1 MIYAGLYYIIKEKR
15 DSSSKPENLSG
26 EKMKKLFHST
36 TVLASLVL
44 LTSLFISCSK
54 KTELKPVS
62 FKQLEVKKDNVTVCV
77 DPRTE
82 VLLIASRLAEVSF
95 FANHDMDSD
104 AYVNGIDKIMEK
116 QKNHE
121 FIKFL
126 KSMTKNYKG
135 GIYQLLTLSKYI
147 SEDFTEINF
156 TKKTVPAEIEALC
169 KNLDTKKFITLLN
182 DFVNASNLSRVWLL
196 YESFMK
202 ANLFDVSD
210 FYDKYPNVTR
220 WISEYFFDSS
230 TKQNFTVHVSP
241 IMNYYHILTPYY
253 TSDGVNNFFICQSP
267 GLNKVN
273 NFSDINLAIT
283 MCESFYITYLRE
295 HYESFKNY
303 IEKMMNDWAVKNN
316 YTEKFQDFNYIGY
329 ATDWISN
336 VTIINYIEKFSPED
350 SKEMFI
356 SSIESSLPVEDLLS
370 LKDVFKYYDENRA
383 DYPTM
388 ESFLNNYLA
397 DYLAKLK

>member
-1 MIYAGLYYIIKEKR
+1 
-15 DSSSKPENLSG
+15 
-26 EKMKKLFHST
+26 MKKTILT
-36 TVLASLVL
+36 LPLLAVILA
-44 LTSLFISCSK
+44 TSINFISCSK
-54 KTELKPVS
+54 KAELTPVT
-62 FKQLEVKKDNVTVCV
+62 FKTLEVKKDNITVCV

-82 VLLIASRLAEVSF
+82 VLLIASRLAEISF

-104 AYVNGIDKIMEK
+104 DYITGIDKIMEK

-121 FIKFL
+121 FVKLL

-182 DFVNASNLSRVWLL
+182 DFVNTSNLSRVWLL
-196 YESFMK
+196 YESYMK

-220 WISEYFFDSS
+220 WISEYFFDAS
-230 TKQNFTVHVSP
+230 TKQIFKVHVSP
-241 IMNYYHILTPYY
+241 IMNYYHIMTPYSTY
-253 TSDGVNNFFICQSP
+253 DGVNNFFICQSP

-283 MCESFYITYLRE
+283 MCGSFYITYLRE

-329 ATDWISN
+329 ATDWISY

-350 SKEMFI
+350 SKELYI
-356 SSIESSLPVEDLLS
+356 SSIESSLPMEELIS

-383 DYPTM
+383 NYPTM

-397 DYLAKLK
+397 DYLSKLN

>member
-1 MIYAGLYYIIKEKR
+1 
-15 DSSSKPENLSG
+15 
-26 EKMKKLFHST
+26 MKKTILT
-36 TVLASLVL
+36 LPLLAVILA
-44 LTSLFISCSK
+44 TSINFISCSK
-54 KTELKPVS
+54 KAELQPVT
-62 FKQLEVKKDNVTVCV
+62 FKTLEVKKDNITVCV

-82 VLLIASRLAEVSF
+82 VLLIASRLAEISF
-95 FANHDMDSD
+95 FANHDMDGD
-104 AYVNGIDKIMEK
+104 DYITGIDKIMEK

-121 FIKFL
+121 FVKLL

-196 YESFMK
+196 YESYMK

-220 WISEYFFDSS
+220 WISEYFFDAS
-230 TKQNFTVHVSP
+230 TKQIFKVHVSP
-241 IMNYYHILTPYY
+241 IMNYYHILTPYSTY
-253 TSDGVNNFFICQSP
+253 DGVNNFFICQSP

-283 MCESFYITYLRE
+283 MCGSFYITYLRE
-295 HYESFKNY
+295 HYGSFKNY

-329 ATDWISN
+329 ATDWISY

-350 SKEMFI
+350 SKELYI
-356 SSIESSLPVEDLLS
+356 SSIESSLPMEELIS

-383 DYPTM
+383 NYPTM

-397 DYLAKLK
+397 DYLSKLN

>member
-1 MIYAGLYYIIKEKR
+1 
-15 DSSSKPENLSG
+15 
-26 EKMKKLFHST
+26 MKKTILT
-36 TVLASLVL
+36 LPLLAVILA
-44 LTSLFISCSK
+44 TSINFISCSK
-54 KTELKPVS
+54 KAELQPVT
-62 FKQLEVKKDNVTVCV
+62 FKTLEVQKDNLTVCV

-82 VLLIASRLAEVSF
+82 VLLIASRLAEISF

-104 AYVNGIDKIMEK
+104 DYISGIDKIMEK

-121 FIKFL
+121 FVKLL

-196 YESFMK
+196 YESYMK

-220 WISEYFFDSS
+220 WISEYFFDAS
-230 TKQNFTVHVSP
+230 TKQIFKVHVSP
-241 IMNYYHILTPYY
+241 IMNYYHILTPYSTY
-253 TSDGVNNFFICQSP
+253 DGVNNFFICQSP

-283 MCESFYITYLRE
+283 MCGSFYITYLRE

-316 YTEKFQDFNYIGY
+316 YTEKLQDFNYIGY
-329 ATDWISN
+329 ATDWISY

-350 SKEMFI
+350 SKELYI
-356 SSIESSLPVEDLLS
+356 SSIESSLPMEELIS

-383 DYPTM
+383 NYPTM

-397 DYLAKLK
+397 DYLSKLN

>member
-1 MIYAGLYYIIKEKR
+1 
-15 DSSSKPENLSG
+15 
-26 EKMKKLFHST
+26 MKKTILT
-36 TVLASLVL
+36 LPLLAVILA
-44 LTSLFISCSK
+44 TSINFISCSK
-54 KTELKPVS
+54 KAELQPVT
-62 FKQLEVKKDNVTVCV
+62 FKTLEVKKDNITVCV

-82 VLLIASRLAEVSF
+82 VLLIASRLAEISF
-95 FANHDMDSD
+95 FANHDMDGD
-104 AYVNGIDKIMEK
+104 DYITGIDKIMEK

-121 FIKFL
+121 FVKLL

-196 YESFMK
+196 YESYMK

-220 WISEYFFDSS
+220 WISEYFFDAS
-230 TKQNFTVHVSP
+230 TKQIFKVHVSP
-241 IMNYYHILTPYY
+241 IMNYYHILTPYSTY
-253 TSDGVNNFFICQSP
+253 DGVNNFFICQSP

-283 MCESFYITYLRE
+283 MCGSFYITYLRE

-329 ATDWISN
+329 ATDWISY

-350 SKEMFI
+350 SKELYI
-356 SSIESSLPVEDLLS
+356 SSIESSLPMEELII

-383 DYPTM
+383 NYPTM

-397 DYLAKLK
+397 DYLSKLN

>member
-1 MIYAGLYYIIKEKR
+1 
-15 DSSSKPENLSG
+15 
-26 EKMKKLFHST
+26 MKKTILTLPLLAVILST
-36 TVLASLVL
+36 SIN
-44 LTSLFISCSK
+44 FISCSK
-54 KTELKPVS
+54 KAELQPVT
-62 FKQLEVKKDNVTVCV
+62 FKTLEVKKDNITVCV

-82 VLLIASRLAEVSF
+82 VLLIASRLAEISF
-95 FANHDMDSD
+95 FANHDMDGD
-104 AYVNGIDKIMEK
+104 DYITGIDKIMEK
-116 QKNHE
+116 QKDHE
-121 FIKFL
+121 FVKLL

-196 YESFMK
+196 YESYMK

-220 WISEYFFDSS
+220 WISEYFFDAS
-230 TKQNFTVHVSP
+230 TKQIFKVHVSP
-241 IMNYYHILTPYY
+241 IMNYYHIMTPYSTY
-253 TSDGVNNFFICQSP
+253 DGVNNFFICQSP

-283 MCESFYITYLRE
+283 MCGSFYITYLRE

-316 YTEKFQDFNYIGY
+316 YTEKLQDFNYIGY
-329 ATDWISN
+329 ATDWISY

-350 SKEMFI
+350 SKELYI
-356 SSIESSLPVEDLLS
+356 SSIESSLPMEELIS

-383 DYPTM
+383 NYPTM

-397 DYLAKLK
+397 DYLSKLN

>member
-1 MIYAGLYYIIKEKR
+1 
-15 DSSSKPENLSG
+15 
-26 EKMKKLFHST
+26 MKKTILT
-36 TVLASLVL
+36 LPLLAVILA
-44 LTSLFISCSK
+44 TSINFISCSK
-54 KTELKPVS
+54 KAELQPVT
-62 FKQLEVKKDNVTVCV
+62 FKTLEVKKDNITVCV

-82 VLLIASRLAEVSF
+82 VLLIASRLAEISF
-95 FANHDMDSD
+95 FANHDMDGD
-104 AYVNGIDKIMEK
+104 DYITGIDKIMEK
-116 QKNHE
+116 QKDHE
-121 FIKFL
+121 FVKLL

-196 YESFMK
+196 YESYMK

-220 WISEYFFDSS
+220 WISEYFFDAS
-230 TKQNFTVHVSP
+230 TKQIFKVHVSP
-241 IMNYYHILTPYY
+241 IMNYYHIMTPYSTY
-253 TSDGVNNFFICQSP
+253 DGVNNFFICQSP

-283 MCESFYITYLRE
+283 MCGSFYITYLRE

-316 YTEKFQDFNYIGY
+316 YTEKLQDFNYIGY
-329 ATDWISN
+329 ATDWISY

-350 SKEMFI
+350 SKELYI
-356 SSIESSLPVEDLLS
+356 SSIESSLPMEELIS

-383 DYPTM
+383 NYPTM

-397 DYLAKLK
+397 DYLSKLN

>member
-1 MIYAGLYYIIKEKR
+1 
-15 DSSSKPENLSG
+15 
-26 EKMKKLFHST
+26 MKKTILT
-36 TVLASLVL
+36 LPLLAVILA
-44 LTSLFISCSK
+44 TSINFISCSK
-54 KTELKPVS
+54 KAELTPVT
-62 FKQLEVKKDNVTVCV
+62 FKTLEVKKDNITVCV

-82 VLLIASRLAEVSF
+82 VLLIASRLAEISF

-104 AYVNGIDKIMEK
+104 DYITGIDKIMEK

-121 FIKFL
+121 FVKLL

-182 DFVNASNLSRVWLL
+182 DFVNTSNLSRVWLL
-196 YESFMK
+196 YESYMK

-220 WISEYFFDSS
+220 WISEYFFDAS
-230 TKQNFTVHVSP
+230 TKQIFKVHVSP
-241 IMNYYHILTPYY
+241 IMNYYHIMTPYSTY
-253 TSDGVNNFFICQSP
+253 DGVNNFFICQSP

-283 MCESFYITYLRE
+283 MCGSFYITYLRE

-329 ATDWISN
+329 ATDWISY

-350 SKEMFI
+350 SKELYI
-356 SSIESSLPVEDLLS
+356 SSIESSLPMEELIS
-370 LKDVFKYYDENRA
+370 LKDVFKYYDGNRA
-383 DYPTM
+383 NYPTM

-397 DYLAKLK
+397 DYLSKLN

>member
-1 MIYAGLYYIIKEKR
+1 
-15 DSSSKPENLSG
+15 
-26 EKMKKLFHST
+26 MKKTILT
-36 TVLASLVL
+36 LPLLAVILA
-44 LTSLFISCSK
+44 TSINFISCSK
-54 KTELKPVS
+54 KAELTPVT
-62 FKQLEVKKDNVTVCV
+62 FKTLEVKKDNITVCV

-82 VLLIASRLAEVSF
+82 VLLIASRLAEISF

-104 AYVNGIDKIMEK
+104 DYITGIDKIMEK

-121 FIKFL
+121 FVKLL

-147 SEDFTEINF
+147 SEDFTEIYF

-196 YESFMK
+196 YESYMK

-220 WISEYFFDSS
+220 WISEYFFDAS
-230 TKQNFTVHVSP
+230 TKQIFKVHVSP
-241 IMNYYHILTPYY
+241 IMNYYHILTPYSTY
-253 TSDGVNNFFICQSP
+253 DGVNNFFICQSP

-283 MCESFYITYLRE
+283 MCGSFYITYLRE

-329 ATDWISN
+329 ATDWISY

-350 SKEMFI
+350 SKELYI
-356 SSIESSLPVEDLLS
+356 SSIESSLPMEELIS

-383 DYPTM
+383 NYPSM

-397 DYLAKLK
+397 DYLSKLN

>member
-1 MIYAGLYYIIKEKR
+1 
-15 DSSSKPENLSG
+15 
-26 EKMKKLFHST
+26 MKKTILT
-36 TVLASLVL
+36 LPLLAVILA
-44 LTSLFISCSK
+44 TSINFISCSK
-54 KTELKPVS
+54 KAELTPVT
-62 FKQLEVKKDNVTVCV
+62 FKTLEVKKDNITVCV

-82 VLLIASRLAEVSF
+82 VLLIASRLAEISF

-104 AYVNGIDKIMEK
+104 DYISGIDKIMEK

-121 FIKFL
+121 FVKLL

-196 YESFMK
+196 YESYMK

-220 WISEYFFDSS
+220 WISEYFFDAS
-230 TKQNFTVHVSP
+230 TKQIFKVHVSP
-241 IMNYYHILTPYY
+241 IMNYYHILTPYSTY
-253 TSDGVNNFFICQSP
+253 DGVNNFFICQSP

-283 MCESFYITYLRE
+283 MCGSFYITYLRE

-329 ATDWISN
+329 ATDWISY

-350 SKEMFI
+350 SKELYI
-356 SSIESSLPVEDLLS
+356 SSIESSLPMEELIS

-383 DYPTM
+383 NYPTM

-397 DYLAKLK
+397 DYLSKLN

>member
-1 MIYAGLYYIIKEKR
+1 
-15 DSSSKPENLSG
+15 
-26 EKMKKLFHST
+26 MKKTILTLPLLAVILST
-36 TVLASLVL
+36 L
-44 LTSLFISCSK
+44 LTFVSCSK
-54 KTELKPVS
+54 KAELPPVT
-62 FKQLEVKKDNVTVCV
+62 FKTLEVKKDNITVCV

-82 VLLIASRLAEVSF
+82 VLLIASRLAEISF
-95 FANHDMDSD
+95 FANHDMDGD
-104 AYVNGIDKIMEK
+104 DYITGIDKIMEK
-116 QKNHE
+116 QKDHE
-121 FIKFL
+121 FVKLL

-156 TKKTVPAEIEALC
+156 TKKTVPVEIEALC

-196 YESFMK
+196 YESYMK
-202 ANLFDVSD
+202 AYLFDVSD

-220 WISEYFFDSS
+220 WISEYFFDAS
-230 TKQNFTVHVSP
+230 TKQIFKVHVSP
-241 IMNYYHILTPYY
+241 IMNYYHIMTPYSTY
-253 TSDGVNNFFICQSP
+253 DGVNIFFICQSP

-283 MCESFYITYLRE
+283 MCGSFYITYLRE

-329 ATDWISN
+329 ATDWISY

-350 SKEMFI
+350 SKELYI
-356 SSIESSLPVEDLLS
+356 SSIESSLPMEELIS

-383 DYPTM
+383 NYPTM

-397 DYLAKLK
+397 DYLSKLN

>member
-1 MIYAGLYYIIKEKR
+1 
-15 DSSSKPENLSG
+15 
-26 EKMKKLFHST
+26 MKKTILT
-36 TVLASLVL
+36 LPLLAVILA
-44 LTSLFISCSK
+44 TSINFISCSK
-54 KTELKPVS
+54 KAELTPVT
-62 FKQLEVKKDNVTVCV
+62 FKTLEVKKDNITVCV

-82 VLLIASRLAEVSF
+82 VLLIASRLAEISF

-104 AYVNGIDKIMEK
+104 DYITGIDKIMEK

-121 FIKFL
+121 FVKLL

-196 YESFMK
+196 YESYMK

-220 WISEYFFDSS
+220 WISEYFFDAS
-230 TKQNFTVHVSP
+230 TKQIFKVHVSP
-241 IMNYYHILTPYY
+241 IMNYYHILTPYSTY
-253 TSDGVNNFFICQSP
+253 DGVNNFFICQSP

-283 MCESFYITYLRE
+283 MCGSFYITYLRE

-329 ATDWISN
+329 ATDWISY

-350 SKEMFI
+350 SKELYI
-356 SSIESSLPVEDLLS
+356 SSIESSLPMEELIS

-383 DYPTM
+383 NYPSM

-397 DYLAKLK
+397 DYLSKLN